1 MKVSQINLQ
10 TLNFSLHSTIVHVN
24 GDTEKQ
30 IYICKVGTLISLLL
44 TFVHPSPSVLLSSE
58 LFFFICFGTQWP

>member
-10 TLNFSLHSTIVHVN
+10 TLNFSLHSTLVHVN

-44 TFVHPSPSVLLSSE
+44 TFVHSSPSVLLSSE
-58 LFFFICFGTQWP
+58 LFFFICFPTRWP